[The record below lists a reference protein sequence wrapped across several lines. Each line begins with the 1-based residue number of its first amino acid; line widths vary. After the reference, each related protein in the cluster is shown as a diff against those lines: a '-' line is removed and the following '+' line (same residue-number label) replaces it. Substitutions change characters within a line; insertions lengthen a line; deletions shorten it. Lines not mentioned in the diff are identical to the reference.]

1 MMYVEEL
8 KVSGGSLLS
17 QTISKAPRILLN
29 HCIGLMHD
37 LTMQYA
43 ACVCSQIGHYSTH
56 SKRLKSV
63 LKPLSRNLQTS
74 RKVDRKLSIVNVLGG
89 AIDASMYNY

>member
-1 MMYVEEL
+1 
-8 KVSGGSLLS
+8 
-17 QTISKAPRILLN
+17 
-29 HCIGLMHD
+29 MHD

-43 ACVCSQIGHYSTH
+43 ACVCSKLVIIQHIL
-56 SKRLKSV
+56 KRLKSV